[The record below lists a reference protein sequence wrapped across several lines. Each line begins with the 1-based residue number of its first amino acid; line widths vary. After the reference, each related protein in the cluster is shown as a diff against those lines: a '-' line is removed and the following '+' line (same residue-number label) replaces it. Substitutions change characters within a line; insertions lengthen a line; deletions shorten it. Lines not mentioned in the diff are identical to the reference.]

1 MNIKMAVRIPSRL
14 LSCRLR
20 SYISHRTF
28 VSSASQSEA
37 HNFTMPAMSP
47 TMTEG
52 NIASWKVREGESF
65 STGDVLLE
73 IETDKATM
81 EWESPED
88 GILTEIYV
96 QEGGKVN
103 VGDKIAFI
111 GGEGEEPP
119 KKEEKEEKERKPEG
133 KEEGKEKEK
142 PKEEEAKKEDK
153 PEEPKAEKKEG
164 KKPPPTKAEERKKE
178 EKKPE
183 EARVKASPVARRI
196 AAELGVDLSTVK
208 GTGPEGRVTETDV
221 RATAKSKPAE
231 PGVSPAPKQPTRV
244 QLQAGESARIQ
255 LSGMRKIIAQRLV
268 ESLGPVPHFYLTI
281 DVNAGPLMEA
291 REELKSAG
299 EGTDAAKITVND
311 FVLKAAVMA
320 AVKVPRVNASF
331 DNDAILQYA
340 DVDLGV
346 AVAIEDGLLT
356 PVIRAAQD
364 KSLREISALAK
375 DLAHRA
381 RNKRMKPEEFQGG
394 TFTVSNLGGLGIDSF
409 SAVINPPQGFILAV
423 GKVTKIPVV
432 DDCDQVM
439 VGHRMSITM
448 SCDHRA
454 IDGALGAEYLKEL
467 RHLLENPALLM
478 V

>member
-1 MNIKMAVRIPSRL
+1 MPK
-14 LSCRLR
+14 LSD
-20 SYISHRTF
+20 
-28 VSSASQSEA
+28 
-37 HNFTMPAMSP
+37 

-52 NIASWKVREGESF
+52 TLIAWKKKKGDQVSAGE
-65 STGDVLLE
+65 VLAE

-88 GILTEIYV
+88 GTLTEIYV

-103 VGDKIAFI
+103 VGDKIAFVL
-111 GGEGEEPP
+111 GQGEEAPAQ
-119 KKEEKEEKERKPEG
+119 KKKSEAAKEKKPQADTEKPAPAEAAEKETAPPPQQGVGAAVSAARAEATQQKPQAREQ
-133 KEEGKEKEK
+133 
-142 PKEEEAKKEDK
+142 K
-153 PEEPKAEKKEG
+153 PEEP
-164 KKPPPTKAEERKKE
+164 
-178 EKKPE
+178 
-183 EARVKASPVARRI
+183 RVKASPVARRI

-208 GTGPEGRVTETDV
+208 GTGPDGRIAETDV
-221 RATAKSKPAE
+221 RAAAKTVTAGASGGATKPQAQ
-231 PGVSPAPKQPTRV
+231 APIAVKP
-244 QLQAGESARIQ
+244 GESARIQ

-281 DVNAGPLMEA
+281 DINAGPLMEA

-299 EGTDAAKITVND
+299 EGADAAKITVND

-320 AVKVPRVNASF
+320 AAKVPRVNASF
-331 DNDAILQYA
+331 DNDAIVQYA

-394 TFTVSNLGGLGIDSF
+394 TFTVSNLGGMGIDSF

-423 GKVTKIPVV
+423 GKVTKSPVV
-432 DDCDQVM
+432 DDCDQIT
-439 VGHRMSITM
+439 VGYRMSITM
-448 SCDHRA
+448 SCDHRV

>member
-1 MNIKMAVRIPSRL
+1 MPEIQMPK
-14 LSCRLR
+14 LSD
-20 SYISHRTF
+20 
-28 VSSASQSEA
+28 
-37 HNFTMPAMSP
+37 

-52 NIASWKVREGESF
+52 TLVAWKKKKGDHVSAGE
-65 STGDVLLE
+65 VLAE

-88 GILTEIYV
+88 GTLTEIYV
-96 QEGGKVN
+96 EAGGKVN
-103 VGDKIAFI
+103 VGDRIAFI
-111 GGEGEEPP
+111 GGEGEEAP
-119 KKEEKEEKERKPEG
+119 KAKEKEEKEKKPEA
-133 KEEGKEKEK
+133 KEPEKEK
-142 PKEEEAKKEDK
+142 PKEEEE
-153 PEEPKAEKKEG
+153 
-164 KKPPPTKAEERKKE
+164 KKE
-178 EKKPE
+178 EKPEAPKAEQKEKKKAAPPEAEKEKPEAEERPPKVEKLE

-196 AAELGVDLSTVK
+196 AAELGVDLSSVK

-221 RATAKSKPAE
+221 RAAAKSVAGVADRGPAKAE
-231 PGVSPAPKQPTRV
+231 PKAAPSIK
-244 QLQAGESARIQ
+244 AGESARIQ

-268 ESLGPVPHFYLTI
+268 ESLGPIPHFYLTI
-281 DVNAGPLMEA
+281 ELNAGPLMEA

-299 EGTDAAKITVND
+299 EGADAAKITVND

-331 DNDAILQYA
+331 DGDAIVQYA
-340 DVDLGV
+340 DVDLGI

-364 KSLREISALAK
+364 KSLREISELAK

-394 TFTVSNLGGLGIDSF
+394 SFTVSNLGGMGIDSF

-423 GKVTKIPVV
+423 GKITKVPVV
-432 DDCDQVM
+432 DDCDQIV
-439 VGHRMSITM
+439 VGRRMSLTM
-448 SCDHRA
+448 SCDHRV

-467 RHLLENPALLM
+467 RHLLENPALLL